1 MPVVTKTTNNRNNV
15 TNINQHCLAH
25 RLIT

>member
-25 RLIT
+25 RLT